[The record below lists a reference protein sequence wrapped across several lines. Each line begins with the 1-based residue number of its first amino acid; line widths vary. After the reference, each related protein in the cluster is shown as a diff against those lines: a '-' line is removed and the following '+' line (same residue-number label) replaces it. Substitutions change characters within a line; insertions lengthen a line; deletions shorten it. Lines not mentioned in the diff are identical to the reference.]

1 PFLSHSSSHCS
12 AHSRSLLYSRKGS
25 EEKQN

>member
-1 PFLSHSSSHCS
+1 SNYLTHSP
-12 AHSRSLLYSRKGS
+12 SLLFSRKGS

>member
-1 PFLSHSSSHCS
+1 YLTHSP
-12 AHSRSLLYSRKGS
+12 SLLFSRKGS